1 MCQLY
6 MHSFY
11 YTICNIICV
20 YIYIYDTLLIMFY
33 NNILV
38 FHMLYFIRYIFGIA
52 CSILHNSRIC
62 VEKHTHTH
70 THTHVYI
77 YIYIYIYTHTF
88 IHIQPGPCSFG
99 SWKAPARAC
108 AAAVRAAGTREP
120 VKSDRRTPFWR
131 RLRVSGWG
139 FGL

>member
-1 MCQLY
+1 

-77 YIYIYIYTHTF
+77 YIYIYIHTHIYTY
-88 IHIQPGPCSFG
+88 S
-99 SWKAPARAC
+99 ARALLVRFLEGTC
-108 AAAVRAAGTREP
+108 ASMRCSGSGSGNPRASQVRSPYPVLEAA
-120 VKSDRRTPFWR
+120 
-131 RLRVSGWG
+131 
-139 FGL
+139 